1 MYDGKIQF
9 AESFGFIIMYIVY
22 LVVVIGG
29 YFINRRMKDRRALLQ
44 AAQTEAAAVAAAAT
58 VKNYGSIQTAPSTAA
73 AVAVDA
79 ETNSSNIPEE
89 SYVQPDISYA
99 LYLRH
104 AFLPRDDQPWGEK
117 TKLNRAFTI
126 FKVRQISMFLFV

>member
-44 AAQTEAAAVAAAAT
+44 AAQTEAAAAAAAT
-58 VKNYGSIQTAPSTAA
+58 VRNYGSIQTLPSTAA

-126 FKVRQISMFLFV
+126 FKVRQIPMFLLV

>member
-44 AAQTEAAAVAAAAT
+44 AAQTEAAAAAAAT
-58 VKNYGSIQTAPSTAA
+58 VKNYGSIQAAPSTAA

-126 FKVRQISMFLFV
+126 FKVRQIPMFLLV